1 MHRIVLVLV
10 ALAAIA
16 LLAATGVQAV
26 PDQQSGPAVSQPP
39 EEAKRLSELLDPG
52 AARRYPATARKYPVR
67 PDQVPG
73 LGRKY
78 AKYRPFGWR
87 CWYAPDMKFGIG
99 GWPYQQVI
107 VEERYWCGYAEG
119 GATTYLWFTPHTES
133 YLCRPYN
140 AWAVNWGG
148 GVGYNHHMVHSQSD
162 FSCPTNL
169 DWYYIH
175 HVVWQQWHCDTY
187 TWTPCI
193 RTDDGWYS

>member
-1 MHRIVLVLV
+1 VKYLATVLIAVAALFIVAGGSAGVFEVDKSNAVLEPPDV
-10 ALAAIA
+10 VKELAEK
-16 LLAATGVQAV
+16 TNYR
-26 PDQQSGPAVSQPP
+26 PTT
-39 EEAKRLSELLDPG
+39 AK
-52 AARRYPATARKYPVR
+52 KYPIR

-73 LGRKY
+73 LDKKY

-87 CWYAPDMKFGIG
+87 CWYAPNMGYGIG

-107 VEERYWCGYAEG
+107 IEERYWCGYAEG
-119 GATTYLWFTPHTES
+119 GATTYLWFTPHTDS

-187 TWTPCI
+187 TWTPCV
-193 RTDDGWYS
+193 RTNEGWYS